1 MQLEKNY
8 KPSYFQDEDS
18 FYFLKIKD
26 NVGGMNR
33 TFDNQQVTNLSHW
46 IRKSYVKII
55 IDNDN
60 KISI

>member
-8 KPSYFQDEDS
+8 KSSYFQDEDS

-26 NVGGMNR
+26 NIGGKNK
-33 TFDNQQVTNLSHW
+33 TFKNQQVTNLSHW
-46 IRKSYVKII
+46 IRKSYVKMI